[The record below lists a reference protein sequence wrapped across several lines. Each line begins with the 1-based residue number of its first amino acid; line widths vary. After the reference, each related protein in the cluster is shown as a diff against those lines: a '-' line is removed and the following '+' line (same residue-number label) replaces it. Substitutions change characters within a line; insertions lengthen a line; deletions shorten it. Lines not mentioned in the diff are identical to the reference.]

1 MSHVGQSPELKLVHE
16 KGKAKSNSKDAG
28 EVFTKELLP
37 FFPPVLH
44 EWFVETFSEPSLWL
58 ASRTAYSRT
67 AAVMSMVGYI
77 LGSVLGSCCIS
88 GRILNAS

>member
-1 MSHVGQSPELKLVHE
+1 MKVALDKIKPKTTPKE
-16 KGKAKSNSKDAG
+16 AG
-28 EVFTKELLP
+28 VIFTNDVLS

-77 LGSVLGSCCIS
+77 LGSVFTSYHMLDFMLRNI
-88 GRILNAS
+88 

>member
-1 MSHVGQSPELKLVHE
+1 MLHD
-16 KGKAKSNSKDAG
+16 KAKANAQPKEAAK
-28 EVFTKELLP
+28 VFTNEVLP
-37 FFPPVLH
+37 LFPPVLH

-77 LGSVLGSCCIS
+77 LGSVLTSCLIQGCI
-88 GRILNAS
+88 LMVL